1 MARLCT
7 FPPLGRVSQVRSQ
20 VVSFS
25 AILEVEGHD
34 TEKSWEISL
43 WYSSDDQPWEET
55 TLSLAPES
63 DSPSFLRL
71 LDSPSHE
78 RFCYTAELPL
88 ISTLRFT
95 VKYRFSPTK
104 PWIWARDGLGV
115 DDGLVVLNPE
125 DQHTLASDLS
135 EIIQDLN
142 PELNIRSVASQ
153 TPRTQ
158 LWTVEAVV
166 GPSCD
171 GVSAYADIE
180 LGIPWGGFERY
191 FALVRHSTAWL
202 GPRQGKTHFS
212 LDKDALL
219 CSFLSREGKH
229 LVLLGISNVNSV
241 VTLLRSSDRGPVM
254 IHIRNDE
261 NTSSTGMVLV
271 AVGDSC
277 ESAIAAAVYH
287 ARTLILSCTQN
298 TLPQE
303 SAAQSDDMKT
313 EWVQDWCDGLGYCT
327 WNALGQQLTEDKLLS
342 AVKCLKENNIHISN
356 LIIDDNWQDV
366 DYHGPDSN
374 SYGWKRFEAEP
385 TAFPN
390 GLKHTVSQIRQ
401 INPGIEKIAVWHAL
415 LGYWGGISPSGDIA
429 QEYQTVQI
437 SQDGWKVS
445 GPMTVIAKADVAR
458 FYSDFYQFLVS
469 CGVDGVKTDGQ
480 FMIDTWSS
488 ADCRRELTN
497 AYLDAWGIAAL
508 RHFGDRAISCM
519 SQAPQILLRQ
529 QLSRIRPTI
538 PVRNSDDYIPDVP
551 DSHPWHIW
559 ANAHNTLFTQ
569 HLNVFPDWDM
579 FQTAHEAGHYHAAAR
594 CVSGGPI
601 YITDVPGHHDL
612 DLINQITSL
621 TPRGKTVILRPSVVG
636 KTIDAYTGFDE
647 DALLKVGCYNGRS
660 VTGTPILS
668 LFNTR
673 PHTLT
678 EIVPFDSFPGVTAS
692 TEYVIR
698 SHYNGKVAKIRNCES
713 QEARLGITLQP
724 RGYDIFTAYPLTH
737 LDTES
742 NGRICTASLGLIDK
756 MTGAAALI
764 ANHFEFLPTGMVFS
778 TTRLKALGTL
788 GRPSLI
794 TGCATYPS
802 LTGSLGLYIS
812 DLPHMS
818 IERDFM
824 ITIQGLPIPFHTVT
838 VDRKDDHVLAVD
850 IQMAWSEMGLN
861 SGWSNEVEVRINFDA
876 EHA

>member
-1 MARLCT
+1 MVAGLCT
-7 FPPLGRVSQVRSQ
+7 FPPLGRVSQVKSQ
-20 VVSFS
+20 VISFS
-25 AILEVEGHD
+25 VILEAADHD
-34 TEKSWEISL
+34 AEQPWEMSL
-43 WYSSDDQPWEET
+43 WHSSGDQPWEET
-55 TLSLAPES
+55 TLSLALES

-71 LDSPSHE
+71 LDGSSHE

-88 ISTLRFT
+88 VSTLHFT
-95 VKYRFSPTK
+95 VKYRSSPTK
-104 PWIWARDGLGV
+104 PWIWARDELGV
-115 DDGLVVLNPE
+115 DNGLVILNQE

-135 EIIQDLN
+135 HIIQDLN
-142 PELNIRSVASQ
+142 PELKVRSVASQ

-166 GPSCD
+166 GPSRHD
-171 GVSAYADIE
+171 VSAYADVE
-180 LGIPWGGFERY
+180 LGTPWGSFERY
-191 FALVRHSTAWL
+191 FALVRHSSAWL

-229 LVLLGISNVNSV
+229 LVLLGISNINSV
-241 VTLLRSSDRGPVM
+241 ITLLRSSDCGTVT

-261 NTSSTGMVLV
+261 NASSTGMVLA
-271 AVGDSC
+271 AVGDNC

-287 ARTLILSCTQN
+287 ARILILSCTQN

-303 SAAQSDDMKT
+303 LADQSDDINP

-327 WNALGQQLTEDKLLS
+327 WNALGQQLTEDKLLN
-342 AVKCLKENNIHISN
+342 AVRCLKENNIHISN

-366 DYHGPDSN
+366 DYHGLDSN

-390 GLKHTVSQIRQ
+390 GLKHTVSQIRK
-401 INPGIEKIAVWHAL
+401 ISPGIEKIAVWHAL

-429 QEYQTVQI
+429 KEYQTVKI
-437 SQDGWKVS
+437 PRDGWKVS
-445 GPMTVIAKADVAR
+445 GPMTVIANADVAR
-458 FYSDFYQFLVS
+458 FYNDFYQFLVS
-469 CGVDGVKTDGQ
+469 CGVDGVKTDAQ

-488 ADCRRELTN
+488 ADRRRELTN
-497 AYLDAWGIAAL
+497 TYLDSWGIAAL

-529 QLSRIRPTI
+529 QLSQIRPTI
-538 PVRNSDDYIPDVP
+538 PVRNSDDYFPDVP

-559 ANAHNTLFTQ
+559 ANAHNALFTQ

-579 FQTAHEAGHYHAAAR
+579 FQTAHETAHYHAAAR

-601 YITDVPGHHDL
+601 YITDAPGHHDL
-612 DLINQITSL
+612 GLINQITSL

-636 KTIDAYTGFDE
+636 KTIDAYTGYDE

-660 VTGTPILS
+660 AIGTPILA
-668 LFNTR
+668 LFNTT
-673 PHTLT
+673 PHTVT
-678 EIVPFDSFPGVTAS
+678 EIIPFDSFPGVTTS
-692 TEYVIR
+692 TEYVVR
-698 SHYNGKVAKIRNCES
+698 SHYNGKVAIVRDSES
-713 QEARLGITLQP
+713 RQAHLGITLQR

-737 LDTES
+737 LDTDS
-742 NGRICTASLGLIDK
+742 NGRISTASLGLIDK

-764 ANHFEFLPTGMVFS
+764 VSHFEFLPTGMVFC
-778 TTRLKALGTL
+778 TTRLKALG
-788 GRPSLI
+788 I
-794 TGCATYPS
+794 
-802 LTGSLGLYIS
+802 LGLYIS

-818 IERDFM
+818 IKSDFM

-838 VDRKDDHVLAVD
+838 VDERDDHVLTVD
-850 IQMAWSEMGLN
+850 IQTAWSEMGLN

-876 EHA
+876 EHV